1 MSTIKLPGIYDTP
14 LEKIHSISK
23 YFEKQKDGSLV
34 FIGDTLEAR
43 VPIRYKQYG
52 FLDVTQNVETLGLM
66 DLIIDGKYQATLNIL
81 AKVTLCPSETEER
94 TLDDTPYLTM
104 KFNTGDTFI
113 LYQDVIQ
120 DSGVIYCLYVEYIT
134 RGHRLY
140 TIGYDDIAKIFDRAK
155 ELTGK
160 SVDRII
166 FEFMVSHLGRN
177 PKNLFE
183 QWRYTDRKLDPVIIF
198 LRSINLSPTSTS
210 TRMMGA
216 YDEDGLT
223 SSLNT
228 EVTKQQPFEDILRGI
243 PTES

>member
-1 MSTIKLPGIYDTP
+1 MPTITLPGIYEKP
-14 LEKIHSISK
+14 LEKVHSVSK
-23 YFEKQKDGSLV
+23 YFSKQRDGSLI
-34 FIGDTLEAR
+34 FTGSSLEAR
-43 VPIRYKQYG
+43 VPIRYRQYG
-52 FLDVTQNVETLGLM
+52 FLDVAQNINTLGLM

-81 AKVTLCPSETEER
+81 AKITTCPSESEE
-94 TLDDTPYLTM
+94 TNIDDTPYLKM
-104 KFNTGDTFI
+104 FYSTGDTFI
-113 LYQDVIQ
+113 LYEDVIQ
-120 DSGVIYCLYVEYIT
+120 DSSVIYCLYVEYIT

-140 TIGYDDIAKIFDRAK
+140 TVGYDDIAKLFDRAK

-166 FEFMVSHLGRN
+166 FEFMVAHLGRN

-183 QWRYTDRKLDPVIIF
+183 QWRYTDLREDPVIIF

-228 EVTKQQPFEDILRGI
+228 EVKKQQPFEDILRGI
-243 PTES
+243 PTD